1 MHPVS
6 PTHIL
11 LVEPDASARA
21 TLHAVVSTFAH
32 VESHGQFK
40 TARDRLGRAQLD
52 FLVTNIRLN
61 AYNGLHLVYLLTNS
75 PAAPRAIVYS
85 DEYDPGL
92 AREAQRAGAFY
103 ERGRRLP
110 VTLRAFVTGVLPAH
124 DRREAAIPD
133 RRGLFRGGRRC
144 WDHHLGSQPR

>member
-6 PTHIL
+6 RTNIL

-21 TLHAVVSTFAH
+21 ILHAVVSTFVKA
-32 VESHGQFK
+32 ESHGRFES
-40 TARDRLGRAQLD
+40 ARDRLGRAQLD
-52 FLVTNIRLN
+52 FLVTNVRLN

-85 DEYDPGL
+85 DECDPAL
-92 AREAQRAGAFY
+92 AREVQRAGAFY

-110 VTLRAFVTGVLPAH
+110 VTLRAFVTGMLPAH
-124 DRREAAIPD
+124 DRREPAIPD
-133 RRGLFRGGRRC
+133 RRGLFRGGRWC